1 MLYGRGAG
9 MMPTGSAVISDIVDI
24 ARNLITGTT
33 GRIPVFSYQPEAIR
47 KIPILPVDEIN
58 THYYF
63 RFAALDQ
70 PGVLS
75 KISGILGDNG
85 ISIRS
90 VHQKGRKSE
99 GTVPIVMLTHRAR
112 EASVKKALSEIIQL
126 DIVRDQPVL
135 IRIEDENGGE

>member
-9 MMPTGSAVISDIVDI
+9 MMPTGSAVVADIVDI
-24 ARNLITGTT
+24 ARNLLAGTT
-33 GRIPVFSYQPEAIR
+33 GRIPVFSYQPAAIR
-47 KIPILPVDEIN
+47 KIPILPVDEIH

-63 RFAALDQ
+63 RFAALDR

-75 KISGILGDNG
+75 RIAGILGDHG

-99 GTVPIVMLTHRAR
+99 GPVPIVMLTHRAR
-112 EASVKKALSEIIQL
+112 EADVKKALGEIAHL
-126 DIVRDQPVL
+126 DIVSDQPTL
-135 IRIEDENGGE
+135 IRIEDENGGD